1 MIPKLSN
8 SNRFVEDYKNLQKR
22 IAAVNDPALQRQL
35 TDGLLKI
42 KELVGFIDRSHEQM
56 FITGQAPADTKEFRE
71 SISKQRKI
79 LENKLVEF
87 ETRQAI
93 TPAPHPTVE

>member
-8 SNRFVEDYKNLQKR
+8 SSRFVEYYKNLQKR
-22 IAAVNDPALQRQL
+22 IAAVNDADLQRQL
-35 TDGLLKI
+35 TEGLLKI
-42 KELVGFIDRSHEQM
+42 KDLVGFIDRAHEQM
-56 FITGQAPADTKEFRE
+56 FISGQAPSDTKEFRE

-87 ETRQAI
+87 EKRRAV
-93 TPAPHPTVE
+93 TPVPLPSEE

>member
-8 SNRFVEDYKNLQKR
+8 SSRFVEDYKNLQKR
-22 IAAVNDPALQRQL
+22 IAAVNDAGLQRQL
-35 TDGLLKI
+35 TEGLLK
-42 KELVGFIDRSHEQM
+42 
-56 FITGQAPADTKEFRE
+56 TKEFRE

-87 ETRQAI
+87 EKRQTV
-93 TPAPHPTVE
+93 TPALHSNEE

>member
-8 SNRFVEDYKNLQKR
+8 SSRFVEDYKNLQKR
-22 IAAVNDPALQRQL
+22 IAAVNDAGLQRQL
-35 TDGLLKI
+35 TEGLLKI
-42 KELVGFIDRSHEQM
+42 KELVGFIDRAHEQM
-56 FITGQAPADTKEFRE
+56 FISGQAPSDTKEFRE

-87 ETRQAI
+87 EKRQTV
-93 TPAPHPTVE
+93 TPALHSNEE